1 MTVEVE
7 RTERKPVEMRSPG
20 AHAAPEVRRTEV
32 APPAA
37 EGTAIGDRGGPESIG
52 AAPARF
58 RRIAWRASGVL
69 ALATAAAAA
78 SGWRLAEPLAIG
90 LALGVVVA
98 IAAGIGRGR
107 GRARDGGDARTGG
120 DAARAA
126 TLRAALRIGAIVV
139 LASGVIVAL
148 SLEWRLAAA
157 GMAMTVAILSIVGAP
172 VWLAI
177 VSDERERAT
186 REASATE
193 PPAPPDRARGARAPR
208 GG

>member
-69 ALATAAAAA
+69 AL
-78 SGWRLAEPLAIG
+78 
-90 LALGVVVA
+90 
-98 IAAGIGRGR
+98 
-107 GRARDGGDARTGG
+107 
-120 DAARAA
+120 
-126 TLRAALRIGAIVV
+126 LRAPDLRPAQEEALIAGEAVDDFV
-139 LASGVIVAL
+139 FLAV
-148 SLEWRLAAA
+148 
-157 GMAMTVAILSIVGAP
+157 
-172 VWLAI
+172 
-177 VSDERERAT
+177 ER
-186 REASATE
+186 
-193 PPAPPDRARGARAPR
+193 
-208 GG
+208 